1 MKKEDHLSNEISVSA
16 ELVDNSVKA
25 SAKSR
30 ALSGIDRLVGSS
42 VDFFSAQIEALTEK
56 RREKTQ
62 GEVAII
68 RKAAEFGIQEMHTDH
83 DFAKRAFE
91 THYKGILREQ
101 ENREAVVVNALE
113 DLRSDPMSEDAMS
126 AGPEELSEEFLGRFE
141 EYAKSASTEE
151 LRERWGK
158 ILSGEIRKPGT
169 FSRKVLRAIDE
180 LEPNIAALFE
190 EVSKFC
196 IQGAMFRSIARDLA
210 YTERVDLFTAGLI
223 TGVDENQ
230 VRYFFEVSLN
240 DGTIVWFLAL
250 GNFAIA
256 YPKDAV
262 VDYANSKILSQDDNK
277 PYLRT
282 NLLSDVGNAL
292 LSIIQ
297 RDEQLIARSIA
308 NVVSSQLPAGTLMH
322 FKLDAQSKQWL
333 NIPAI

>member
-1 MKKEDHLSNEISVSA
+1 MEKEDHLSNEISVSA
-16 ELVDNSVKA
+16 EIVDNSVKA

-42 VDFFSAQIEALTEK
+42 VDFFSAKIEAFTEK

-68 RKAAEFGIQEMHTDH
+68 RKAAEFGIQEMQVDH

-101 ENREAVVVNALE
+101 ENKEAVVESALE

-126 AGPEELSEEFLGRFE
+126 SGPEELSEDFLGRFE
-141 EYAKSASTEE
+141 EYAKGASTEE

-180 LEPNIAALFE
+180 LEPSIAALFE
-190 EVSKFC
+190 DVSKFC

-223 TGVDENQ
+223 TDVDENQ
-230 VRYFFEVSLN
+230 VRYFIEAPLN
-240 DGTIVWFLAL
+240 DGTIMWFLVL

-262 VDYANSKILSQDDNK
+262 VDYANSKILSKSGDK
-277 PYLRT
+277 PYLPT

-292 LSIIQ
+292 LSIIP
-297 RDEQLIARSIA
+297 RDEQLIARNIA
-308 NVVSSQLPAGTLMH
+308 NVVSSQLPAGILMH
-322 FKLDAQSKQWL
+322 YKLDAISNQWI
-333 NIPAI
+333 NIPEI

>member
-1 MKKEDHLSNEISVSA
+1 MEKQDHLSNEISISA
-16 ELVDNSVKA
+16 EVVDNSVKA
-25 SAKSR
+25 SARSR
-30 ALSGIDRLVGSS
+30 AFSGIDRLVGSS
-42 VDFFSAQIEALTEK
+42 VDFFSAQVEAFTEK

-68 RKAAEFGIQEMHTDH
+68 RKAAEFGIQEMGINR

-101 ENREAVVVNALE
+101 ENKDAVVENALQ
-113 DLRSDPMSEDAMS
+113 DLCSDQMTEDAMC
-126 AGPEELSEEFLGRFE
+126 AGPEELSEDFLGRFE

-190 EVSKFC
+190 EISEFC

-223 TGVDENQ
+223 TDVDENQ
-230 VRYFFEVSLN
+230 VRYFTEAPLI
-240 DGTIVWFLAL
+240 DGTITWFMVL

-262 VDYANSKILSQDDNK
+262 VDYSASKILSINNNS
-277 PYLRT
+277 PYLPT

-292 LSIIQ
+292 LSIIP

-308 NVVSSQLPAGTLMH
+308 NVVSSQLPAGILRKY
-322 FKLDAQSKQWL
+322 KLGAQSTQWVP
-333 NIPAI
+333 ISAI